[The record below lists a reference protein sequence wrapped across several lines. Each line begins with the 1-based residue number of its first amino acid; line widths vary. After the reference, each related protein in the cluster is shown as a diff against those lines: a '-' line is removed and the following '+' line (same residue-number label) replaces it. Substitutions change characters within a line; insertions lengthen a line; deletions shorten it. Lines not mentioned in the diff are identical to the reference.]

1 MLPGFRGLSIDGLSK
16 QADQIF
22 RISSDIF
29 AWGKR
34 WARVCVEQGAV
45 SQAWIARVDADSFVQ
60 WVAHWPPGPILHS
73 FPHQLL
79 DKVIQ
84 YGEPV
89 TFQDHENLVSGGI
102 FPLSHGGRV
111 IGLVGLLSRQTDYF
125 KWGTLA
131 WINALTTIISD
142 SFFQQESGR
151 EEQDAIE
158 HAICRILQASLD
170 VQDPLPDVLVLL
182 ASTVKADAITAL
194 RYNLPLQRFD
204 LLAAHGLNAREIAK
218 LKLYFE
224 TGPVG
229 RVAEERQTIWIE
241 DMLAAKPGTH
251 PISQL
256 TEEGFRSYLAL
267 PLIGHN
273 DFLGILEIVW
283 RKTPEIQTLDTGFL
297 TRVAEQISF
306 TMERSSIV
314 KDLRHSNEGLSSAYN
329 AMVEGLSRALELR
342 DIETEGH
349 TRRVSVLMM
358 RFGEHMQ
365 IPSAQWDAIKQGAL
379 LHDIGKLGIPDAILL
394 KPGSL
399 TQREREVMQQHAM
412 YGYRILAPIINLR
425 QTLDIALY
433 HHERWDGSGYP
444 YGLKGEQIPLVA
456 RLFAVADVFDALT
469 SDRPYRS
476 AWSHSQA
483 VEYLREQSGR
493 LFDPKIVELFLEI
506 VDQNR

>member
-1 MLPGFRGLSIDGLSK
+1 
-16 QADQIF
+16 
-22 RISSDIF
+22 
-29 AWGKR
+29 
-34 WARVCVEQGAV
+34 VEQGEV
-45 SQAWIARVDADSFVQ
+45 SQAWIARVDVDSFVQ
-60 WVAHWPPGPILHS
+60 WVAHWPPGPILRS
-73 FPHQLL
+73 FPYHYV

-89 TFQDHENLVSGGI
+89 TFQDHEELVSGGL
-102 FPLSHGGRV
+102 FPLRHEGRV
-111 IGLVGLLSRQTDYF
+111 IGLIGLLSRQTDYF
-125 KWGTLA
+125 KRGTLA
-131 WINALTTIISD
+131 WISALTTLISD
-142 SFFQQESGR
+142 GFFQQENVR
-151 EEQDAIE
+151 EEQEAVE
-158 HAICRILQASLD
+158 RSICRILQASLD
-170 VQDPLPDVLVLL
+170 VQDPLPAVLALL
-182 ASTVKADAITAL
+182 ASVVKADAITAL
-194 RYNLPLQRFD
+194 RYNLSLQRFS
-204 LLAAHGLNAREIAK
+204 LLTTHGLNAQATAK

-224 TGPVG
+224 SSSGDRMLEV
-229 RVAEERQTIWIE
+229 RQPIWVE
-241 DMLAAKPGTH
+241 DLLAARSEARPV
-251 PISQL
+251 SQL

-273 DFLGILEIVW
+273 DFLGIVEIVW
-283 RKTPEIQTLDTGFL
+283 RQPPEIQALDTAFL
-297 TRVAEQISF
+297 GRVTEQISLA
-306 TMERSSIV
+306 MERSSIV
-314 KDLRHSNEGLSSAYN
+314 RDLRHSNEGLASAYN

-399 TQREREVMQQHAM
+399 TPREREVMQQHAV
-412 YGYRILAPIINLR
+412 YGYNILAPIISLR

-456 RLFAVADVFDALT
+456 RLFALADVFDALT
-469 SDRPYRS
+469 SDRPYRP
-476 AWSHSQA
+476 AWAHSQA
-483 VEYLREQSGR
+483 VEYLREQAGR
-493 LFDPKIVELFLEI
+493 LFDPQIVELFLEI